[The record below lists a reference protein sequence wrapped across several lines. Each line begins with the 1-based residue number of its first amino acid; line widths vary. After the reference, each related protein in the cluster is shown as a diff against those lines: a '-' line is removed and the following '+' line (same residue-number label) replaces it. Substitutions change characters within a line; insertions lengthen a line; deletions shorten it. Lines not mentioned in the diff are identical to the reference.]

1 MRRSRQRRDSD
12 KIIRRM
18 KQSSYSLL
26 ASMLL
31 CLVLTACKEDE
42 KEERIQCLTITETTG
57 FGPERVTTVQQ
68 FNYTDGKLMQ
78 HVTTQTYT
86 DLKEKAKYTHTVST
100 SIAYEPGKA
109 IITDDTGTVSTYQLN
124 DYGYAVSCTRNEPGG
139 SVRTY
144 LFNYSSTDYGLLARI
159 KESINGSPYSEIS
172 ITATSDGTMSI
183 TEELNNYQGKFT
195 ATVNDRYPG
204 ISNAKSGLP
213 WLHLTERYPLSLHA
227 DAYYAHIL
235 GEPLSTLPGY
245 LTIEGSDE
253 TSTYTYKSD
262 TYGYVTSC
270 TIRTGVSNSSWSRV
284 VEYSYILE

>member
-1 MRRSRQRRDSD
+1 MKRSRQRRDSD

-18 KQSSYSLL
+18 KQALYCFL
-26 ASMLL
+26 AIMLL
-31 CLVLTACKEDE
+31 CLVLTACKEVE
-42 KEERIQCLTITETTG
+42 KEERIQCLTLTETTG
-57 FGPERVTTVQQ
+57 YGPERVTTVQQ
-68 FNYTDGKLMQ
+68 FNYADGMLMQ

-86 DLKEKAKYTHTVST
+86 DLKNAGKYTHTVST
-100 SIAYEPGKA
+100 SLAYEPGKA

-124 DYGYAVSCTRNEPGG
+124 DYGYAVSCTRKEPGG

-144 LFNYSSTDYGLLARI
+144 LFNYSPTDYGLLARI

-195 ATVNDRYPG
+195 ATVSDRYPG
-204 ISNAKSGLP
+204 ASNTKSKLP

-253 TSTYTYKSD
+253 TNTYTYEAD
-262 TYGYVTSC
+262 ANGYVTYC
-270 TIRTGVSNSSWSRV
+270 AIRTSGSNGSWSRSMT
-284 VEYSYILE
+284 YSYILE